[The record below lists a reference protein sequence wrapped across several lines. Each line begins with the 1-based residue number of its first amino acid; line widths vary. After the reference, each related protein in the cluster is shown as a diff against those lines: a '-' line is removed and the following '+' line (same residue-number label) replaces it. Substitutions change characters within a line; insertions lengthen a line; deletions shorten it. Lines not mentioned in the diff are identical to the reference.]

1 MATPLIPSRS
11 SPTGFTPIGDQLAR
25 DEANAD
31 WQYWPDAVIK
41 HAGPIVSATIATR
54 TNVSDADAVSLTN
67 AVCNALETY
76 LRTEPTP

>member
-1 MATPLIPSRS
+1 MATPLVPGR
-11 SPTGFTPIGDQLAR
+11 SPTGFTPIGNQLEK
-25 DEANAD
+25 DESNAD
-31 WQYWPDAVIK
+31 WAYWPNAVVT
-41 HAGPIVSATIATR
+41 HATPIISAVVATR